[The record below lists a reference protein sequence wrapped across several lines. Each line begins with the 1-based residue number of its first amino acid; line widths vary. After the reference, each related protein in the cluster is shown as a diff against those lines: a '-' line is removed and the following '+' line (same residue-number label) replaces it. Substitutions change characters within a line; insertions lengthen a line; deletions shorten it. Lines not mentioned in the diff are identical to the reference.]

1 MANPT
6 GSPIEKMIA
15 DLQPLDAT
23 EALNRVRGLVQTEPD
38 YRIIGNDEQIL
49 PETLKW
55 IGQLGALV
63 DAMKLNRERL
73 NLSIAERT
81 LLQSQG
87 SRGGVAIRSVL
98 YNVLAHAELKAP
110 AAAQGAFVA
119 AGEQVDAYGAIAK
132 ILESANGQ
140 LLIVDPYMDATLVTD
155 FLAATPQGV
164 RMRLLADEA
173 SVKDTLVPV
182 AKRWIEQHEQS
193 RPLEVRF
200 TSERRLHD
208 RLIVIDNAQVWSL
221 TQSVKDF
228 AKRSHAAALKVDEET
243 AALKI
248 AAYAD
253 EWDAAYVVVQSC

>member
-6 GSPIEKMIA
+6 SSPIAKMIA

-23 EALNRVRGLVQTEPD
+23 EALNRVRALVQTEPE

-63 DAMKLNRERL
+63 DAMKLNRESL
-73 NLSIAERT
+73 NLSTAERA
-81 LLQSQG
+81 LLQTQG
-87 SRGGVAIRSVL
+87 RSGGMTIRSVL
-98 YNVLAHAELKAP
+98 YKVLAQAELKAP

-119 AGEQVDAYGAIAK
+119 AGDQVDAYGAIAK

-155 FLAATPQGV
+155 FLAATPEGV
-164 RMRLLADEA
+164 AMRLLADEA

-182 AKRWIEQHEQS
+182 AQRWIEQHGKS

-200 TSERRLHD
+200 TSKRRLHD
-208 RLIVIDNAQVWSL
+208 RLIVIDNEQVWSL
-221 TQSVKDF
+221 TQSLKDF
-228 AKRSHAAALKVDEET
+228 AKRSHAAVLKVDDET
-243 AALKI
+243 GALKI

-253 EWDAAYVVVQSC
+253 EWDAARVVVQNC